1 MGMPAVV
8 NFAAE
13 PGSVDL
19 REVEQPEI
27 GDDDVLLQVDKVS
40 VCGSDLHQWTG
51 THSWPVNYPV
61 VLGHEFAG
69 IVAEVGRN
77 VQSFS
82 EGDRVVSETAAVI
95 DPDSPMSR
103 KGLYNLDPS
112 RKGFGYGVNGAMTSL
127 VRVPARCLHHL
138 PDSLEFERAALT
150 EPCCVAYNAV
160 VTNGEVKPG
169 DRVLVLGPGPIG
181 ILCALMA
188 QIHGAEVGIV
198 GLERD
203 RIRLEIAAGYGL
215 TTIIGSPVDWAFEG
229 DGLGVDGV
237 VDAAGASAALKIAL
251 DVVRPAGWISK
262 VGWGPD
268 PLDFSLD
275 PLVQKNVTLRGSFSH
290 NWPIWEAVIQLLATE
305 RLDVRPLIGGVWRLE
320 RWREAF
326 DQMHEGRIV
335 KAVLSPGD

>member
-1 MGMPAVV
+1 MQMPAVV
-8 NFAAE
+8 NFAPE
-13 PGSVDL
+13 PGSVDI
-19 REVEQPEI
+19 REIDRPAI
-27 GDDDVLLQVDKVS
+27 GEHDVLLEVGNVS

-69 IVAEVGRN
+69 TIAELGPSVRGFR
-77 VQSFS
+77 

-95 DPDSPMSR
+95 DPNSPMSR
-103 KGLYNLDPS
+103 RGLYNLDPS
-112 RKGFGYGVNGAMTSL
+112 RKGFGYGVNGAMTRY

-138 PDSLEFERAALT
+138 PDTLEFQRAALT

-160 VTNGEVKPG
+160 VTNGDVKPG

-181 ILCALMA
+181 MLCALMA
-188 QIHGAEVGIV
+188 QLHGADVAIV

-203 RIRLEIAAGYGL
+203 RTRLEVASGYGL
-215 TTIIGSPVDWAFEG
+215 TTIIGSPSSWAMEG

-268 PLDFSLD
+268 PLGFSLD

-290 NWPIWEAVIQLLATE
+290 NWPIWEAVINLLATE
-305 RLDVRPLIGGVWRLE
+305 RLDVKPLIGGIWPLE
-320 RWREAF
+320 KWHEAF
-326 DQMHEGRIV
+326 DEMHEGRIV
-335 KAVLSPGD
+335 KAVLAPGQ